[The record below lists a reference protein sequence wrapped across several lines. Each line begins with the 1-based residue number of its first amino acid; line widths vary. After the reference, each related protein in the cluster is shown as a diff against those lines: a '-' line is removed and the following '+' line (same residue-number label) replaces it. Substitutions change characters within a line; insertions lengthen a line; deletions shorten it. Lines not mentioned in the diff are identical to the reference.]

1 METETD
7 REDNDPEYVRS
18 PRKRR
23 KQRRLSRNVDTC
35 VVETPAASANCSNNP
50 QLDRSQKK
58 EQANVLM
65 FNFKRIPVCALSAR
79 KKNEVKQRETA
90 KTDVVL
96 KS

>member
-7 REDNDPEYVRS
+7 QEGNDPEYVRS

-35 VVETPAASANCSNNP
+35 VVETPAASANCGNNP

-58 EQANVLM
+58 N
-65 FNFKRIPVCALSAR
+65 
-79 KKNEVKQRETA
+79 KQRLDVQYQ
-90 KTDVVL
+90 TDPSL
-96 KS
+96 CIICQKEK